1 MTCFGLAPM
10 EVAAT
15 SPLLKTYTA
24 GMDVMPY
31 LAAVA
36 GLSST
41 FSLTTSTLPACSAA
55 MSSRIGV
62 SMRHGP
68 HHSAQKSTMTGLSAF
83 RTSVSKLESVTSLAV
98 LMMCSLSE
106 GGRSDGGGGSSR
118 NGRVAQPG
126 QIVLDVDRGDAAG
139 ARGGNGLAVGRVHD
153 VAGGE
158 DAGQRGPGGAALDG
172 DGALG
177 GQFQLALD

>member
-1 MTCFGLAPM
+1 MTCLGLAPM

-41 FSLTTSTLPACSAA
+41 LSLTTSTLPACSAA
-55 MSSRIGV
+55 MSSRIGD

-68 HHSAQKSTMTGLSAF
+68 HHSAQKSTMTGLPAF
-83 RTSVSKLESVTSLAV
+83 RTSASKLASVTSFAV
-98 LMMCSLSE
+98 LMGCSPSQT
-106 GGRSDGGGGSSR
+106 GW
-118 NGRVAQPG
+118 
-126 QIVLDVDRGDAAG
+126 
-139 ARGGNGLAVGRVHD
+139 
-153 VAGGE
+153 
-158 DAGQRGPGGAALDG
+158 LDG
-172 DGALG
+172 
-177 GQFQLALD
+177 